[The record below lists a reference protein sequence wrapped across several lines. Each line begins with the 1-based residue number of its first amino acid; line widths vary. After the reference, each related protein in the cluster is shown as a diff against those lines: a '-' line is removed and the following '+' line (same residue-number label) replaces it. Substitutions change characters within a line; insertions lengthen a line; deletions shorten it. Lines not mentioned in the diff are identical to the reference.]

1 MSKKLIIGALL
12 LITGYFGFDY
22 MVAARLGYL
31 WLECANPS
39 DREKI
44 SKESKLSN
52 NEKLKISSKIFTCV
66 EKKQSSFE
74 RLIIKVPENWVNP
87 PIVSQ

>member
-1 MSKKLIIGALL
+1 MNKKLIIGVLL

-22 MVAARLGYL
+22 IVVVRLGYL
-31 WLECANPS
+31 TLKCASPI

-44 SKESKLSN
+44 SDKSNLSN
-52 NEKLKISSKIFTCV
+52 NEKLKITSKIFTCV
-66 EKKQSSFE
+66 RGKQSSIE

-87 PIVSQ
+87 PTVP